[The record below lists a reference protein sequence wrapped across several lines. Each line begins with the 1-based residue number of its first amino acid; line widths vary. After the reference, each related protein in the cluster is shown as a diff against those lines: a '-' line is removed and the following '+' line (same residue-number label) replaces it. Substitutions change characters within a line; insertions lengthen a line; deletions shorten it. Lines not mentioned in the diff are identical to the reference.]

1 MRELVPKHEEHW
13 FEIYG
18 KIAVTGQ
25 PARFVNRAEQLH
37 RWYDVYAFRFGKPE
51 KRQVAILFNDITN
64 RKMTED
70 ALRQSEAKFR
80 LIADNTADSI
90 WIFDMDMHLL
100 YISPSVK
107 RMKGFTVEEML
118 SLSLEEMMTPASLE
132 SLMKVFDHEMVLE
145 ASGTADPDRTVL
157 FETEE
162 YCKSGATIL
171 VENSVT
177 LIRDTKGRPVRMQ
190 GISRDITGRKQ
201 AEEVLLEAKERY
213 RSLFDRSLDCVY
225 IHDFEGNFIE
235 ANPSALKLLGYT
247 GEEILSVNFISL
259 LSAEQIPLARNEI
272 REIIA
277 TGTQTESSEYRV
289 KCRDGTYVDV
299 ETTATLLHHE
309 GKPYAIQGFARDM
322 TERKKAEEKLK
333 KFNEDLE
340 RGIAERTARI
350 NASLEEKVVLLREIH
365 HRVKNNLQFLI
376 SLLNL
381 QSRTITDPMMIT
393 ALKESTQRIRAMSIV
408 HEKMYSGNDLAHIDF
423 LSYLSS
429 LATSQIEFYRL
440 RQSKVTLEITGE
452 NIMLDINTAIPL
464 GLVMNELLSNALKYA
479 FHCDRLGIIQI
490 VKKKTEGRL
499 EITFADNGVG
509 LPEGFDITTS
519 QSLGLRLVQIL
530 VEQISGTI
538 EIDRTAGT
546 AFNFVVKDTQKTGYE
561 HPASP

>member
-1 MRELVPKHEEHW
+1 
-13 FEIYG
+13 
-18 KIAVTGQ
+18 
-25 PARFVNRAEQLH
+25 
-37 RWYDVYAFRFGKPE
+37 
-51 KRQVAILFNDITN
+51 
-64 RKMTED
+64 
-70 ALRQSEAKFR
+70 LRQSEAKFR
-80 LIADNTADSI
+80 LIADNTADNI
-90 WIFDMDMHLL
+90 WIFDMDMHML

-107 RMKGFTVEEML
+107 RMKGFTVGEML
-118 SLSLEEMMTPASLE
+118 SMSLEEMMTPASLE
-132 SLMKVFDHEMVLE
+132 SLMKVFEHEMVLE

-162 YCKSGATIL
+162 YCKSGGTIL

-177 LIRDTKGRPVRMQ
+177 LIRDTQGRPVRMQ
-190 GISRDITGRKQ
+190 GISRDITGRRQ
-201 AEEVLLEAKERY
+201 AEEVLLETKERY

-225 IHDFEGNFIE
+225 IHDFSGNFIE

-247 GEEILSVNFISL
+247 GKEILSVNFISL
-259 LSAEQIPLARNEI
+259 LSAEQIPLAMNEI
-272 REIIA
+272 REILA
-277 TGTQTESSEYRV
+277 TGTQTESSEYRL

-299 ETTATLLHHE
+299 ETTATLLHRE

-333 KFNEDLE
+333 RFNEDLE

-381 QSRTITDPMMIT
+381 QSRTFTDPAMIS

-429 LATSQIEFYRL
+429 LATSQVDFYRL
-440 RQSKVTLEITGE
+440 GQSKLTLEITGE

-479 FHCDRLGIIQI
+479 FPNDRVGIIRI
-490 VKKKTEGRL
+490 DARKTEGRI

-530 VEQISGTI
+530 VEQISGTF

-546 AFNFVVKDTQKTGYE
+546 AFNFVITDKQ
-561 HPASP
+561 